1 MAETEDDNTTRRRDP
16 QRQMEKAN
24 AIRDAERAPSITRRT
39 YSVEEAAVILG
50 LSRASAYNYA
60 KSGILPVIRLGK
72 RLIVPAAALER
83 MLTAPT

>member
-1 MAETEDDNTTRRRDP
+1 VTNMV
-16 QRQMEKAN
+16 EKAN

-60 KSGILPVIRLGK
+60 RSGILPVIRLGK
-72 RLIVPAAALER
+72 RLIVPAAAIER
-83 MLTAPT
+83 MLTATGADYLVT